1 MIVLIV
7 VDNAAVRRLIR
18 SVINSG
24 SLEIHECATAEDAV
38 AAVGEYRPDWVLMD
52 VGLAGMDGIAA
63 TREITGRWPGSRV
76 CMVTDYDDAVLREA
90 ASRAGACAYVVKQD
104 LLGLPAILSAGGD
117 RA

>member
-7 VDNAAVRRLIR
+7 DDNAAVRRLIR
-18 SVINSG
+18 SVIGSG
-24 SLEIHECATAEDAV
+24 SLEIHECATAQEAV
-38 AAVGEYRPDWVLMD
+38 AAVDAWRPDWVLMD
-52 VGLAGMDGIAA
+52 IELAGTDGIAA
-63 TREITGRWPGSRV
+63 TREITDRWPGSRV